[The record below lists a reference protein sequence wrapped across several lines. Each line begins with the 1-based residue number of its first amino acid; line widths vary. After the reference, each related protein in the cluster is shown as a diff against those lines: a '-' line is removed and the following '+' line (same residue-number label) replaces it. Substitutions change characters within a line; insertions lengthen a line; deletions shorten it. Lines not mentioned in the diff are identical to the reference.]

1 MSQWIEYIG
10 YFVNALIIALV
21 GAIVALVRKVFTN
34 EKEIAM
40 LAQKL
45 KAVDRI
51 EEEVKE
57 LRTDIK
63 DILFKLSDQ

>member
-1 MSQWIEYIG
+1 MSQWIEYAG

-63 DILFKLSDQ
+63 DILFKLSDN